1 MAAAGRLRLGII
13 FGGRSGEHEVSVVS
27 AQHVIAAADR
37 ERFEVIPIG
46 ITRSG
51 AWLTLEETEAILSQ
65 DQALYQKS
73 LDAGSLSEQGLLARP
88 SAMGGLEVLARVDVV
103 FPLIHGPYGED
114 GTLQGLLEMADVPYV
129 GAGVAASA
137 VGLDKALMKALIA
150 QAGLPVP
157 DYRVVTGRRW
167 EADQKAVTHE
177 LEAAMPYPWFVKP
190 ANGGSSVGITKVRSR
205 EDLSDAVQLALR
217 YDRKLVVE
225 QAVQGREIEC
235 AVLGNDDPQASPLG
249 EIVFQREFYDYE
261 AKYLDPNTK
270 LIAPAQVPAET
281 AARIQKM
288 AVQAY
293 RAIDCAG
300 MARVDFFLLPD
311 GSVSLDEINTIPG
324 FTPISMFPRLWQLAG
339 LTYSQLISRLV
350 DLALERHEE
359 KRRRA

>member
-1 MAAAGRLRLGII
+1 MAAAGDRLRLGII

-37 ERFEVIPIG
+37 ERFQAVPIG

-51 AWLTLEETEAILSQ
+51 AWLTPEETEAILSR
-65 DQALYQKS
+65 DEALYQKTLGTGS
-73 LDAGSLSEQGLLARP
+73 AGGEGLLARP
-88 SAMGGLEVLARVDVV
+88 QALEVLGQVDAV

-137 VGLDKALMKALIA
+137 IGLDKALMKALFA

-157 DYRVVTGRRW
+157 DYRGVLGWRW
-167 EADQKAVTHE
+167 ESDQQAVTRE

-205 EDLSDAVQLALR
+205 EDLAEAVRLALR

-225 QAVQGREIEC
+225 RAVEGREIEC
-235 AVLGNDDPQASPLG
+235 AVLGNDDPQTSPLG
-249 EIVFQREFYDYE
+249 EIVYQREFYDYE

-270 LIAPAQVPAET
+270 LIAPAHVPSET
-281 AARIQKM
+281 VARIQAM

-300 MARVDFFLLPD
+300 MGRVDFFLLPD
-311 GSVSLDEINTIPG
+311 GAVYLDEINTIPG

>member
-1 MAAAGRLRLGII
+1 MAAAGDRLRLGII

-37 ERFEVIPIG
+37 ERFQAVPIG

-51 AWLTLEETEAILSQ
+51 AWLTPEETEAILSR
-65 DQALYQKS
+65 DEALYQKTLS
-73 LDAGSLSEQGLLARP
+73 TGSVGGEGLLARP
-88 SAMGGLEVLARVDVV
+88 QALEVLGQVDVV

-137 VGLDKALMKALIA
+137 IGLDKALMKALFA

-157 DYRVVTGRRW
+157 DYRGVLGWRW
-167 EADQKAVTHE
+167 ESDQQAATRE
-177 LEAAMPYPWFVKP
+177 LEAAMDYPWFVKP

-205 EDLSDAVQLALR
+205 EDLAEAVRLALR

-225 QAVQGREIEC
+225 HAVEGREIEC
-235 AVLGNDDPQASPLG
+235 AVLGNDDLQTSPLG
-249 EIVFQREFYDYE
+249 EIVYQREFYDYE

-270 LIAPAQVPAET
+270 LIAPAHVPFET
-281 AARIQKM
+281 VARIQAM

-300 MARVDFFLLPD
+300 MGRVDFFLLPD
-311 GSVSLDEINTIPG
+311 GAVYLDEINTIPG

>member
-1 MAAAGRLRLGII
+1 MAAAGRRQRLGII
-13 FGGRSGEHEVSVVS
+13 LGGRSGEHEVSVVS
-27 AQHVIAAADR
+27 AQHVIAAADK
-37 ERFEVIPIG
+37 ERFEVVPIG
-46 ITRSG
+46 IARSG
-51 AWLTLEETEAILSQ
+51 AWLTPEETAAVLARDE
-65 DQALYQKS
+65 ALYQKS
-73 LDAGSLSEQGLLARP
+73 LRVDSEGGQGLLARP
-88 SAMGGLEVLARVDVV
+88 QALEALAHVDVA

-137 VGLDKALMKALIA
+137 VGLDKALMKALVA

-157 DYRVVTGRRW
+157 DYRVVLSWRW
-167 EADQKAVTHE
+167 EADQKAVTRE

-205 EDLSDAVQLALR
+205 EDLSEAGQLALR

-225 QAVQGREIEC
+225 QGIQGREIEC

-249 EIVFQREFYDYE
+249 EIVYQREFYDYE
-261 AKYLDPNTK
+261 AKYLDPNTQ
-270 LIAPAQVPAET
+270 LIAPAQIPAET
-281 AARIQKM
+281 TARIQSM
-288 AVQAY
+288 ALQGY

-300 MARVDFFLLPD
+300 MSRVDFFLLPD
-311 GSVSLDEINTIPG
+311 GAVLLDEVNTIPG

-339 LTYSQLISRLV
+339 LTYSQLITRLV

>member
-1 MAAAGRLRLGII
+1 MAADAGSRLRLGII

-37 ERFEVIPIG
+37 ERFEVVPIG

-51 AWLTLEETEAILSQ
+51 AWLTPQETGAILAR
-65 DQALYQKS
+65 DEALYQKT
-73 LDAGSLSEQGLLARP
+73 LDTGSAGGQGLLARP
-88 SAMGGLEVLARVDVV
+88 QALEVLSQVDVV

-137 VGLDKALMKALIA
+137 IGLDKALMKALFA

-157 DYRVVTGRRW
+157 DYRVVLGWRW
-167 EADQKAVTHE
+167 ESDQQTVTQE
-177 LEAAMPYPWFVKP
+177 LEAAMDYPWFVKP

-205 EDLSDAVQLALR
+205 EDLAEAVQLALR

-225 QAVQGREIEC
+225 RGVQGREIEC
-235 AVLGNDDPQASPLG
+235 AVLGNDDPQTSPLG
-249 EIVFQREFYDYE
+249 EIVYQREFYDYE
-261 AKYLDPNTK
+261 AKYLDPNSQ

-281 AARIQKM
+281 AARIQAM

-300 MARVDFFLLPD
+300 MGRVDFFLLPD
-311 GSVSLDEINTIPG
+311 GTVYLDEINTIPG
-324 FTPISMFPRLWQLAG
+324 FTPISMFPRLWQLGG

>member
-1 MAAAGRLRLGII
+1 MAADGSRLRLGII

-37 ERFEVIPIG
+37 ERFQVVPIG

-51 AWLTLEETEAILSQ
+51 AWLTPQETEAILSR
-65 DQALYQKS
+65 DEALYKKT
-73 LDAGSLSEQGLLARP
+73 LDTGSAGGEGLLARP
-88 SAMGGLEVLARVDVV
+88 QALEVLGQVDVV
-103 FPLIHGPYGED
+103 FPVMHGPYGED

-137 VGLDKALMKALIA
+137 IGLDKALMKALFA

-157 DYRVVTGRRW
+157 DYRVVPGWRW
-167 EADQKAVTHE
+167 ESDRQTVTRE
-177 LEAAMPYPWFVKP
+177 LEAAMDYPWFVKP

-205 EDLSDAVQLALR
+205 EDLAEAVRLALR

-225 QAVQGREIEC
+225 REVQGREIEC
-235 AVLGNDDPQASPLG
+235 AVLGNDDPQTSPLG
-249 EIVFQREFYDYE
+249 EIVYQREFYDYE
-261 AKYLDPNTK
+261 AKYLDPSTK
-270 LIAPAQVPAET
+270 LIAPAHVPPET
-281 AARIQKM
+281 AARIQAM

-293 RAIDCAG
+293 RAMDCAG
-300 MARVDFFLLPD
+300 MGRVDFFLLPD
-311 GSVSLDEINTIPG
+311 GAVYLDEINTIPG
-324 FTPISMFPRLWQLAG
+324 FTPISMFPRLWQLGG
-339 LTYSQLISRLV
+339 LSYGQLISRLV

>member
-1 MAAAGRLRLGII
+1 MAADAGSRLRLGII

-37 ERFEVIPIG
+37 ERFEVVPIG

-51 AWLTLEETEAILSQ
+51 AWLTPQETEAILAR
-65 DQALYQKS
+65 DEALYQKT
-73 LDAGSLSEQGLLARP
+73 LDTGSAGGQGLLARP
-88 SAMGGLEVLARVDVV
+88 QALEVLSQVDVV

-114 GTLQGLLEMADVPYV
+114 GTLQGLLEMADVPYI

-137 VGLDKALMKALIA
+137 IGLDKALMKALFA

-157 DYRVVTGRRW
+157 DYRVVLGWRW
-167 EADQKAVTHE
+167 ESDQQTVTRE
-177 LEAAMPYPWFVKP
+177 LEAAMDYPWFVKP

-205 EDLSDAVQLALR
+205 EDLAEAVQLALR

-225 QAVQGREIEC
+225 RGVQGREIEC
-235 AVLGNDDPQASPLG
+235 AVLGNDDPQTSPLG
-249 EIVFQREFYDYE
+249 EIVYQREFYDYE
-261 AKYLDPNTK
+261 AKYLDPNSQ

-281 AARIQKM
+281 AARIQAM

-300 MARVDFFLLPD
+300 MGRVDFFLLPD
-311 GSVSLDEINTIPG
+311 GTVYLDEINTIPG
-324 FTPISMFPRLWQLAG
+324 FTPISMFPRLWQLGG

>member
-1 MAAAGRLRLGII
+1 MAASSRLQLGII

-37 ERFEVIPIG
+37 ERFDVVPIG

-51 AWLTLEETEAILSQ
+51 AWLTPQETEAILSR
-65 DQALYQKS
+65 DDAAYQKT
-73 LDAGSLSEQGLLARP
+73 LGAGSGEGLLARP
-88 SAMGGLEVLARVDVV
+88 LALEVLSQVDVV

-114 GTLQGLLEMADVPYV
+114 GTLQGLLELAGVPYI

-137 VGLDKALMKALIA
+137 VGLDKALMKAVFA

-157 DYRVVTGRRW
+157 DYRVVFGWRW
-167 EADQKAVTHE
+167 KSDQQEVTRE
-177 LEAAMPYPWFVKP
+177 LEGAMPYPWFVKP

-205 EDLSDAVQLALR
+205 EDLAEAVRLALR
-217 YDRKLVVE
+217 HDRKLVVE
-225 QAVQGREIEC
+225 RGAEGREVEC
-235 AVLGNDDPQASPLG
+235 AVLGNDDPQTSPLG

-270 LIAPAQVPAET
+270 LIAPAQVPSET
-281 AARIQKM
+281 VARVQAM

-293 RAIDCAG
+293 RAMDCAG
-300 MARVDFFLLPD
+300 MGRVDFFLLPD
-311 GSVSLDEINTIPG
+311 GSVYLDEINTIPG
-324 FTPISMFPRLWQLAG
+324 FTPISMFPRLWELGG

-359 KRRRA
+359 KRRRG

>member
-1 MAAAGRLRLGII
+1 MAAQAGSHLRLGII

-27 AQHVIAAADR
+27 AQHVIAAADKH
-37 ERFEVIPIG
+37 RFQVVPIG

-51 AWLTLEETEAILSQ
+51 AWLTPKETEAILSR
-65 DQALYQKS
+65 DEPPYQKA
-73 LDAGSLSEQGLLARP
+73 LDTGRAGGEGLLARP
-88 SAMGGLEVLARVDVV
+88 QALEVLGQVDAV

-137 VGLDKALMKALIA
+137 IGLDKALMKALFA

-157 DYRVVTGRRW
+157 DYRVVLGWRW
-167 EADQKAVTHE
+167 ESDQQTATRE
-177 LEAAMPYPWFVKP
+177 LEAAMDYPWFVKP

-205 EDLSDAVQLALR
+205 EDLAQAVQLALR
-217 YDRKLVVE
+217 YDRRLVVE
-225 QAVQGREIEC
+225 RAVQGREIEC

-249 EIVFQREFYDYE
+249 EIVYQREFYDYE
-261 AKYLDPNTK
+261 AKYLDPNTQ

-281 AARIQKM
+281 AARIQAM

-293 RAIDCAG
+293 RAMDCAG
-300 MARVDFFLLPD
+300 MGRVDFFLLPD
-311 GSVSLDEINTIPG
+311 GTVYLDEINTIPG
-324 FTPISMFPRLWQLAG
+324 FTPISMFPRLWQLGG
-339 LTYSQLISRLV
+339 LSYSQLISRLV